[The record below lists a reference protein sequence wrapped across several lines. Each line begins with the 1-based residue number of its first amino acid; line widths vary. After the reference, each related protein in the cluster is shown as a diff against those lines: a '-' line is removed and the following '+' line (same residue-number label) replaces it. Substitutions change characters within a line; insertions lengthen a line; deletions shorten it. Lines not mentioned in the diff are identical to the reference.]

1 MKRAQVKTMHRTT
14 WKKIMEDNARQ
25 MIKMTKNEDI
35 IETKIK
41 TKIKTTKANSRKFK
55 INIKGEC

>member
-35 IETKIK
+35 IK

>member
-25 MIKMTKNEDI
+25 MIKMTKDEDI
-35 IETKIK
+35 IQTKR
-41 TKIKTTKANSRKFK
+41 KTTKSNSRRFK